1 MAARLLGLMMLV
13 LCLAVAPV
21 PSRSGEL
28 VTSLASGRVGEF
40 TFTTRNV
47 TGFPEMAAGEK
58 KYNAVTL
65 GRLVLPPAAGPEN
78 KVPVMVILHG
88 SGGEWSGR
96 GRDMADFLAAHGV
109 GGLVVDTFGGRGL
122 TKKDEYISRL
132 MEVNFPDQL
141 TDAFAALELLQTHPA
156 VDGTRIGLMGF
167 SMGGVSAVLASFEQI
182 AAWAASGKRRFA
194 LHVAFYAPGVIFPEQ
209 EAGTGAAVVCLWG
222 RRDESTPL
230 LHCRDMMEHLD
241 RGGTPVQAFWYPGA
255 AHGWNGRKAM
265 KYYKGFPNF
274 AGCRW
279 TIGPDGVI
287 REGKTDLIAATDREL
302 IANSERCVS
311 FGYTIGRHSETDAK
325 AKEDLLRVIREFMP
339 AGPGPEKPRTVLTQ
353 VRR

>member
-1 MAARLLGLMMLV
+1 MAARLLGLMMLA
-13 LCLAVAPV
+13 LCLSITPALARADEPI
-21 PSRSGEL
+21 
-28 VTSLASGRVGEF
+28 TTLASGQVGEF
-40 TFTTRNV
+40 TFPTRNV
-47 TGFPEMAAGEK
+47 TGFPDMASENK
-58 KYNAVTL
+58 QYNSTTL
-65 GRLVLPPAAGPEN
+65 GSLVLPPAAGPGN

-122 TKKDEYISRL
+122 TKKDKYISRL

-141 TDAFAALELLQTHPA
+141 TDAFAALDLLQTHPA
-156 VDGTRIGLMGF
+156 VDGARIGVMGF
-167 SMGGVSAVLASFEQI
+167 SMGGASAVLASFEQI
-182 AAWAASGKRRFA
+182 AAWAAVGESRFA

-209 EAGTGAAVVCLWG
+209 GTGTGAAVVCLWG
-222 RRDESTPL
+222 RRDEATPL
-230 LHCRDMMEHLD
+230 LHCRDMMEYLD
-241 RGGTPVQAFWYPGA
+241 KGGNPVQAFWYPEA
-255 AHGWNGRKAM
+255 AHGWNGRTAM

-279 TIGPDGVI
+279 TIGSDGKI
-287 REGKTDLIAATDREL
+287 LEENAELIAITDREL

-311 FGYTIGRHSETDAK
+311 FGYTIGHHTETDAK
-325 AKEDLLRVIREFMP
+325 SKEDLLRVIREFMP
-339 AGPGPEKPRTVLTQ
+339 AGPEPQKPRTVLTQ